1 MPPDTWFFLTVLFVL
16 GTLLVLLIVLAR
28 VLSRPTPRRQPT
40 PTPGTPPPADV
51 TARALTPQPS
61 APSAY
66 LHGLTGKYQGQHITL
81 TSAGVTLGRSP
92 DNQFVL
98 AEEPLVSRHHADVVW
113 EDGAWLLR
121 DHESAN
127 GTWVNGRR
135 IGRHPLTAGERVQ
148 LGATEWLFSD
158 QASVATP
165 SPPPEPPKPSP
176 PPLAQITGAVQFEG
190 YWLEQQVGQ
199 GGMSR
204 VFKAY
209 APDGRPVAIKILQTT
224 DPYLVQKFE
233 AEGQEIGPR
242 LRNHPHIVT
251 IHSFNRSSD
260 GQLYLVMDFV
270 NGVSLRQRLSRGA
283 LLEAEIVPLMTQ
295 VCDALGFAHAA
306 KIIHRDVKPENILIE
321 PDGTVKVVDFGIA
334 RLTSAVTVTQNK
346 LVGTPEYMSPEQAKG
361 EPVQAAS
368 DVYALGIVLY
378 ELLTGRVPF
387 PLPPNGHDWR
397 SAMTV
402 VDQHIHA
409 RPLPPSQ
416 RVATIS
422 ADLEQVVLKALE
434 KSWQQRFP
442 EGRSMGQA
450 LAGATRSRPSPQPA
464 PAPVLAAQLT
474 ALSGPASGRQWQISD
489 SLSLG
494 RYDFNPDDMQISRV
508 HAQIRI
514 RPDGVWLEDTST
526 NGTWVN
532 RTPLHH
538 AQMALHNGDLLAI
551 GENVLRIEF

>member
-1 MPPDTWFFLTVLFVL
+1 LPPETWFVLSLLLLL
-16 GTLLVLLIVLAR
+16 GTLLVLLMVLAR
-28 VLSRPTPRRQPT
+28 AVRRPATRRLTPSPATPRPADVSARAPTPRPD
-40 PTPGTPPPADV
+40 TPP
-51 TARALTPQPS
+51 
-61 APSAY
+61 AY
-66 LHGLTGKYQGQHITL
+66 LIGLTGPYQGQHITL
-81 TSAGVTLGRSP
+81 TPAGVTLGRSP
-92 DNQFVL
+92 DNQVVL

-121 DHESAN
+121 DRESAN
-127 GTWVNGRR
+127 GTWVDGRR
-135 IGRHPLTAGERVQ
+135 VGRHPLTVGERVQ
-148 LGATEWLFSD
+148 LGATEWLFSN
-158 QASVATP
+158 QPAMTAP
-165 SPPPEPPKPSP
+165 SLPPPEAPRPSP
-176 PPLAQITGAVQFEG
+176 SLLAPATVAAPFEG
-190 YWLEQQVGQ
+190 YWLEEQVGQ

-204 VFKAY
+204 VFKAHT
-209 APDGRPVAIKILQTT
+209 ADGRVVAIKILQTT

-233 AEGQEIGPR
+233 AEGNEIGPR

-251 IHSFNRSSD
+251 IHSFNRSAD

-270 NGVSLRQRLSRGA
+270 SGASLRQRLRQGA
-283 LLEAEIVPLMTQ
+283 LPEAEIVPIMTQ
-295 VCDALGFAHAA
+295 TCDALGFAHTAH
-306 KIIHRDVKPENILIE
+306 IVHRDIKPENILIE

-409 RPLPPSQ
+409 RPVPPSQ

-422 ADLEQVVLKALE
+422 ANLEHVVLKALE

-442 EGRSMGQA
+442 DARSMGQA
-450 LAGATRSRPSPQPA
+450 LVGATQGRASPPPSPLL
-464 PAPVLAAQLT
+464 VVHLT
-474 ALSGPASGRQWQISD
+474 ALSGPAAGRQWQISE
-489 SLSLG
+489 SLTLG
-494 RYDFNPDDMQISRV
+494 RHDFNPDDTQISRA
-508 HAQIRI
+508 HAQIRV
-514 RPDGVWLEDTST
+514 RPDGVWLEDAST

-532 RTPLHH
+532 RTPLHR
-538 AQMALHNGDLLAI
+538 AQTALHSGDLIAI
-551 GENVLRIEF
+551 GENVLRVEF